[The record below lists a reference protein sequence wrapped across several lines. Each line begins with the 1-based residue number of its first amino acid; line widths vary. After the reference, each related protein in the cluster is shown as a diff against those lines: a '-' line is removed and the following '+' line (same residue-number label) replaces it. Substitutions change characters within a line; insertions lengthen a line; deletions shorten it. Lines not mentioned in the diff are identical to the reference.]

1 MRACRMAPSCPWQV
15 YAAAARTEWRRNG
28 ETDVARKIF
37 ERGLAPRPKGA
48 DLLAVAPYVAA
59 YVDFLCGE
67 GGWGGRVSGSNIAY
81 CTTGLAVERLRM
93 PVWQEWGE

>member
-15 YAAAARTEWRRNG
+15 FVAAARSEWRRNG

-37 ERGLAPRPKGA
+37 ERGLAPRPRGA

-59 YVDFLCGE
+59 YADFLCGE
-67 GGWGGRVSGSNIAY
+67 WGALGWGWGAWG
-81 CTTGLAVERLRM
+81 CTVGLELGIV
-93 PVWQEWGE
+93 QEAAGGLTCW